1 MNRNAGGIR
10 PWMELLRI
18 SNAPTVVTN
27 VLAGAAVGFAALPA
41 EAPAG
46 GSGPQVAA
54 PASQL
59 AAFGTL
65 ALVGAGVV
73 FVYLAGMVL
82 NDAFDARADAAE
94 RPGRPIPSG
103 RVSVVRALTVGMAML
118 GVGTAMVAVAS
129 GAGLALGLAAAVLL
143 YDLSHRLLPGAFLLM
158 AACRAFVPVI
168 AAVAVS
174 QQADTQALRWVA
186 GGLAAYTAGISLAA
200 RDEVRGFGASA
211 RFGAWT
217 LPFTACAPVGLW
229 LWSGVPSPGGWS
241 LGLGLAATVAALLSV
256 AVGMLVA
263 RRGAARFA
271 VPVAVGMWIGAIPLI
286 DAASC
291 CMLGRPFLGLAC
303 LGLWGVAGA
312 LRPRIAAS

>member
-1 MNRNAGGIR
+1 MNRHAGGIR
-10 PWMELLRI
+10 PWMELLRV

-27 VLAGAAVGFAALPA
+27 VVAGAAVGLAALPSA
-41 EAPAG
+41 LPAAAP
-46 GSGPQVAA
+46 GSPAPA

-59 AAFGTL
+59 PASGTL

-103 RVSVVRALTVGMAML
+103 RVSVVRALTVGLAML
-118 GVGTAMVAVAS
+118 GVGSAMVAVAS
-129 GAGLALGLAAAVLL
+129 GGALALGLAAAVLL
-143 YDLSHRLLPGAFLLM
+143 YDLTHRFLPGAFLLM
-158 AACRAFVPVI
+158 AACRALVPVI
-168 AAVAVS
+168 AAVAVG
-174 QQADTQALRWVA
+174 QHADTHALRWVA

-211 RFGAWT
+211 RVGAWT

-241 LGLGLAATVAALLSV
+241 LGLGLASVLAALLSV

-271 VPVAVGMWIGAIPLI
+271 VPVAVGTWIGAIPLI
-286 DAASC
+286 DAATC
-291 CMLGRPFLGLAC
+291 CMLGRPALGLAC
-303 LGLWGVAGA
+303 IGLWGVAGA